1 MSLVP
6 PSIETVS
13 AALDCIPPDIGHD
26 DRVRLAFAVFD
37 ALGDA
42 GADVWLAWAG
52 RRAKPN
58 STEDRST
65 WKSARKRG
73 PVTVA
78 TLFGIARDHGYKP
91 EPAGGPAHRPSPGE
105 MKAQAAKRQADE
117 EREAAARAEAQR
129 LAAIKAAKVW
139 AAGSAEGSSPYLDR
153 KGVRNHGGRFG
164 PGGVFL
170 VPFFDLA
177 GGELVNVQTIRPARP
192 ADGGPEK
199 LFAKGAR
206 KTGTAH
212 LIGAAEGAPCLLVAE
227 GYATGATCHEAT
239 GRPVFVAGD
248 AGNLAHV
255 VRVLRGRYP
264 LALVVVCGDDD
275 RDTEARTGRN
285 PGRLKAT
292 EAARLA
298 RGVAVFPGDAL
309 PPGGKDF
316 NDLHKAAGLEAV
328 RLVIEGAIAGAAA
341 AAAAVDARPG
351 DPAPKGASLKK
362 PPTAQRQG
370 RKTEEPA
377 DGMGPTSAGFDRFRV
392 DEDGLWFDP
401 PADDS
406 GASRTVKVCGPL
418 HVVALACDAQ
428 DNGAALLLE
437 FDTPFRAGR
446 RWLMP
451 LEMLAGDGT
460 AYRAALLSQGFMVP
474 TDAKRRALLT
484 GYLQSRRPAD
494 LVRTVDRVGWHGRA
508 YVLPRET
515 IGRDDGEHVMFASED
530 QIESNLSRRGSL
542 ASWRDRVAG
551 PCAEN
556 SRLVFG
562 ICAAFAAPMLFWAFG
577 TDGGGF
583 HFQGDSSTGKTTVH
597 RVAVS
602 VDSGPDGLQRWRA
615 TDNGLEALAAQHS
628 DRLLCLDELG
638 QLDGRVLG
646 EAAYML
652 ANGAGKLR
660 AGRSG
665 ASRPRRTWRSVFLSA
680 GEIGLAEHMAEA
692 GKRTRSGQELR
703 MVDIPAD
710 AGAGLGIFDSVPDG
724 YEGPGSFAQHL
735 KRAAESTYGHAGRAW
750 IEHLVGRTEDL
761 SHELK
766 SRMDAIEAHLVPEL
780 AAGQV
785 QRVGRRFALVAAAGE
800 MATDVGITG
809 WASGVPTAAVR
820 RCFNAWITARPGGIG
835 LGEDAMVMRQMR
847 AWFSLHGDARFTD
860 WARSDDDRAPRTISR
875 AGWRR
880 KWVENNEE
888 KGVEFLVLT
897 EVFRSEIVK
906 GHNDKTALRLLKTR
920 GHLHTEKRDGFV
932 CSVKPE
938 GAGSVTVYRV
948 RSSLLSDEFE

>member
-1 MSLVP
+1 MSLQP
-6 PSIETVS
+6 PSIETVA
-13 AALDCIPPDIGHD
+13 AALDCIPADIGHD
-26 DRVRLAFAVFD
+26 ERVRLAFAVFD
-37 ALGDA
+37 AVGDA
-42 GADVWLAWAG
+42 GADTWLDWAG
-52 RRAKPN
+52 RRAKP
-58 STEDRST
+58 SPSDDRAT
-65 WKSARKRG
+65 WKSARKPG
-73 PVTVA
+73 PVKA
-78 TLFGIARDHGYKP
+78 GTLFRIARDHGYKT
-91 EPAGGPAHRPSPGE
+91 ERASGPAQKSSPAE
-105 MKAQAAKRQADE
+105 LHAQAAARRATE
-117 EREAAARAEAQR
+117 ERDAAARSEAQR
-129 LAAIKAAKVW
+129 LAALEAARVW
-139 AAGSAEGSSPYLDR
+139 QAGSAEGSSPYLDR

-170 VPFFDLA
+170 VPAFDLA
-177 GGELVNVQTIRPARP
+177 SGDMVNVQTIRPAP
-192 ADGGPEK
+192 PVDGGPEK
-199 LFAKGAR
+199 LFIKGAR

-212 LIGAAEGAPCLLVAE
+212 LIGTAEGAACLLVAE
-227 GYATGATCHEAT
+227 GYATCATCHEAT
-239 GRPVFVAGD
+239 GLPGFVAWD
-248 AGNLAHV
+248 AGNLAPV
-255 VRVLRGRYP
+255 VRLLRGLYP
-264 LALVVVCGDDD
+264 AALVVVCGDDD
-275 RDTEARTGRN
+275 RDTEARTGKN

-298 RGVAVFPGDAL
+298 RGAAVFPGDAL
-309 PPGGKDF
+309 PPGGSDF
-316 NDLHKAAGLEAV
+316 NDLCNSAGLDAVRRVIESAIEDAQRGRAGKSVSKPTSSKIAASPGRRDRARSNADDGAAGSA
-328 RLVIEGAIAGAAA
+328 AGI
-341 AAAAVDARPG
+341 
-351 DPAPKGASLKK
+351 
-362 PPTAQRQG
+362 
-370 RKTEEPA
+370 
-377 DGMGPTSAGFDRFRV
+377 DRFRV
-392 DEDGLWFDP
+392 DDDGLWFDP

-406 GASRTVKVCGPL
+406 GSSRPVRVCGPL
-418 HVVALACDAQ
+418 RVVALARDAQ

-446 RWLMP
+446 RWLM
-451 LEMLAGDGT
+451 LWEMLAGDGT
-460 AYRAALLSQGFMVP
+460 AYRAALLHQGFMVP

-484 GYLQSRRPAD
+484 SYLQSRKPTD
-494 LVRTVDRVGWHGRA
+494 LVRTVDRVGWHGHA
-508 YVLPRET
+508 YVMPRET
-515 IGRDDGEHVMFASED
+515 IGREDGEHVMFASDD

-542 ASWRDRVAG
+542 DSWRDRIAL
-551 PCAEN
+551 PCAGN

-562 ICAAFAAPMLFWAFG
+562 ICAAFAAPLLAWASG

-602 VDSGPDGLQRWRA
+602 VNGGPDGLQRWRA

-628 DRLLCLDELG
+628 DHLLCLDELA

-652 ANGAGKLR
+652 ANGAGKMR

-665 ASRPRRTWRSVFLSA
+665 ASRPRRTWRLLFLSA

-692 GKRTRSGQELR
+692 GKRTRAGQELR

-710 AGAGLGIFDSVPDG
+710 AGAGLGIFESVPDG
-724 YEGPGSFAQHL
+724 HEGPGAFAQYL

-750 IEHLVGRTEDL
+750 LEHLTEHTEGL
-761 SHELK
+761 SRELK
-766 SRMDAIEAHLVPEL
+766 SRMDAIEMHLVPEL

-800 MATDVGITG
+800 MATEVGITG
-809 WASGVPTAAVR
+809 WTAGVATDAVR
-820 RCFNAWITARPGGIG
+820 RCFDAWITARPGGIG

-906 GHNDKTALRLLKTR
+906 GHNDKTALRLLRTR
-920 GHLHTEKRDGFV
+920 GHLHCEKKDGFV